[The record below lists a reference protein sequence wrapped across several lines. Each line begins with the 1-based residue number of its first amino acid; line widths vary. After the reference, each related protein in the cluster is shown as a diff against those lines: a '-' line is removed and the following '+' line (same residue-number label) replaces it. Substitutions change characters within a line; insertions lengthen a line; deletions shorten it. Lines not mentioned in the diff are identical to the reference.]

1 MTGSSNAVPVARNSL
16 RIMSFA
22 GAEGE
27 PVVYGQVLAPTLN
40 SEPQP
45 QPQPQPQPDPLPDPD
60 PDPDLGQD
68 ICFICDAGGVG
79 VLASSRPSTS
89 HLGSQL
95 VAKQDV
101 YLTMVGRGHA

>member
-1 MTGSSNAVPVARNSL
+1 
-16 RIMSFA
+16 
-22 GAEGE
+22 
-27 PVVYGQVLAPTLN
+27 
-40 SEPQP
+40 
-45 QPQPQPQPDPLPDPD
+45 
-60 PDPDLGQD
+60 
-68 ICFICDAGGVG
+68 VG